1 MNMDINMKNFAII
14 KNGIVENVIV
24 WDGVCELQI
33 EGTLIEVPESIGV
46 SIGFLYQDG
55 QFIDPNP
62 PIIEEPIVEPT
73 TQE

>member
-14 KNGIVENVIV
+14 NNGIVENIIV
-24 WDGVCELQI
+24 WDTSNAYSPAGEAI
-33 EGTLIEVPESIGV
+33 EIPEGSFV
-46 SIGFLYQDG
+46 NIGFLYQDG

-62 PIIEEPIVEPT
+62 IVEEPI